1 VTSGAGRATPVL
13 PKLEAPLGPQIAE
26 LVIGR
31 LSHILLAAW
40 CPALS
45 LRFAPGD
52 GSVGRLFFDLIAR
65 HGRSIP
71 SVASPFLQGRR
82 RRRPGAASGHPG
94 EWRASPRLA
103 WQIARPNPAPARQD
117 LPYHDEIARVP
128 LWRVKAGDHPVV
140 EENLQL

>member
-71 SVASPFLQGRR
+71 SVASPFFKGDFVAVRAPHPDIRENGARLHVLPGKLPGQTQHPPGRIC
-82 RRRPGAASGHPG
+82 PITMKSLGFHFG
-94 EWRASPRLA
+94 
-103 WQIARPNPAPARQD
+103 
-117 LPYHDEIARVP
+117 V
-128 LWRVKAGDHPVV
+128 
-140 EENLQL
+140 